1 MKTRLIVIFLLL
13 CSIGFAAEYEPYAI
27 YNMKGGKVTS
37 REPWLLAKDEFETL
51 RNCHL
56 KDGVLEKR
64 RGYSSFGQML
74 HAATDTKNPTLKT
87 NPIMGVYNWYSGS
100 TEQLIIMDKERIAKY
115 ETSYVTGVSVT
126 KVVQNGTDI
135 TCTTAASHGLVVG
148 DMITYTTLTGSDYDG
163 TYDVTAIDDTTPGFS
178 FDITAT
184 FDATS
189 TGTAA
194 QEPFNDLTTSKIKFT
209 YHDDYDDPTNNT
221 VQAHAL
227 VGGDTPDTLTGATSG
242 ATATV
247 ITITVDTGAWAS
259 NTACGTIHLSDLD
272 TGSDQSGTF
281 EDEDITD
288 GTNIVGHVWGD
299 SDDEEFSGDNTNFFW
314 VENWKEISYITNNN
328 DAIQKYDGVYN
339 TLTQLNIDL
348 DVEGG
353 SYNDITRCRLIFAI
367 KNRIVLFDIDDT
379 ATTCRQRARWC
390 EINDPD
396 TWKSASWVDAPTEEW
411 IIAAD
416 FIGDDLIVFFER
428 SIWKFSYTGDPDYP
442 FRWDKID
449 AVEGCYATMSLIAFS
464 DEIFGVGA
472 TKLIGTDGRE
482 AYGIDEKIPDF
493 VMSWTIDSAPYSYGL
508 VLEEE
513 RQAWISYTSPSAS
526 ANADGNKY
534 PNSALIL
541 NYEDNSFATYS
552 LPIHT
557 LGYSA
562 LESDLTWNDVASAW
576 EDINWAWNDKSI
588 QAGYPTTL
596 MGSQDGFVYKLNDTG
611 ADAGSDIEFNAVLG
625 RWNPYTFDQARLG
638 YVDFLVDKDSG
649 ASFDVKFYLNSEATS
664 YQTSSI
670 SCAETGTS
678 RDKVWVRAE
687 CGAVGDWHQIELTN
701 NASNNRPRVHA
712 IVAWFKKAGH
722 LDL

>member
-1 MKTRLIVIFLLL
+1 MKRLIIFLIL
-13 CSIGFAAEYEPYAI
+13 CSTALAAYEPFPIFDMRA
-27 YNMKGGKVTS
+27 GKVTAAD
-37 REPWLLAKDEFETL
+37 PWLLPKDAFETL

-87 NPIMGVYNWYSGS
+87 SPIMGIYNWYSGA
-100 TEQLIIMDKERIAKY
+100 TEQLIIMDQDRIAKY
-115 ETSYVTGVSVT
+115 EDSYVTSVSVT
-126 KVVQNGTDI
+126 KVVANGSDI

-189 TGTAA
+189 TATAA
-194 QEPFNDLTTSKIKFT
+194 QEPFNDLTTLKIKFT
-209 YHDDYDDPTNNT
+209 NHDDYDDPCSV
-221 VQAHAL
+221 VQVHAL
-227 VGGDTPDTLTGATSG
+227 VVGDTLTGAGSG

-247 ITITVDTGAWAS
+247 IAITVDTGAWAS

-288 GTNIVGHVWGD
+288 GTNVVGHVWGD
-299 SDDEEFSGDNTNFFW
+299 SDDEEFSGDNTDFFW
-314 VENWKEISYITNNN
+314 VENWKEISYITNNE
-328 DAIQKYDGVYN
+328 DPIQKYDGT

-367 KNRIVLFDIDDT
+367 KNRLVLFDIDDT
-379 ATTCRQRARWC
+379 SITYRQRARWC

-428 SIWKFSYTGDPDYP
+428 SVWKFSYTGDPDYP
-442 FRWDKID
+442 FRWDKVD
-449 AVEGCYATMSLIAFS
+449 AVEGCYATMSLVAFS

-482 AYGIDEKIPDF
+482 AYSVDEKIPEF
-493 VMSWTIDSAPYSYGL
+493 VMSWVIESAPYSYGL

-513 RQAWISYTSPSAS
+513 RQAWISYTSTSAS

-534 PNSALIL
+534 ADSALIL
-541 NYEDNSFATYS
+541 GYEDNSFSTYE
-552 LPIHT
+552 LPIHSM
-557 LGYSA
+557 GYSA
-562 LESDLTWNDVASAW
+562 LESDLTWNTVLDAW
-576 EDINWAWNDKSI
+576 EDIDWAWNDKSI

-611 ADAGSDIEFNAVLG
+611 ADNGSDIEFNATTG
-625 RWNPYTFDQARLG
+625 RWNPYTLNQARLG
-638 YVDFLVDKDSG
+638 WVDFLVDKDSG
-649 ASFDVKFYLNSEATS
+649 ASFDVKFYLDTETTS

-670 SCAETGTS
+670 SCTETGTA
-678 RDKVWVRAE
+678 REKVWKRAN
-687 CGAVGDWHQIELTN
+687 CGAVGDFHRLNITN
-701 NASNNRPRVHA
+701 SASTNRPRIHA
-712 IVAWFKKAGH
+712 IVPFFKKAGS
-722 LDL
+722 LY